1 MFMAGEHH
9 DALSYMD
16 GLAAAVQYDSTCHT
30 IQARARC
37 ATA

>member
-9 DALSYMD
+9 DALSDMD
-16 GLAAAVQYDSTCHT
+16 NLTAAARYEPTYHA